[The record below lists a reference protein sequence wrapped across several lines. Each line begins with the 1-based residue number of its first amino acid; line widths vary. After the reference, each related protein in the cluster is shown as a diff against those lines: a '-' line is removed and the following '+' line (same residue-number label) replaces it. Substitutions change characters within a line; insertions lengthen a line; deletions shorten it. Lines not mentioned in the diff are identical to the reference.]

1 MPNRSHASV
10 LQVWVDRVDRC
21 QQSRL
26 SVAEFCHAEGIS
38 QASLYQW
45 RKKLSVA
52 NAAVSQPLP
61 AFVPVKLRASE
72 VAQPT
77 TVMSVEL
84 PGGVRVRLEVTQSSQ
99 ASS

>member
-1 MPNRSHASV
+1 MSNRSNASV
-10 LQVWVDRVDRC
+10 RQVWVDRVDRF
-21 QQSRL
+21 QQSRQ

-45 RKKLSVA
+45 RRKLSPA
-52 NAAVSQPLP
+52 NAAVTQPRS

-72 VAQPT
+72 VAPPT

-84 PGGVRVRLEVTQSSQ
+84 PGGIRVRLEVTQSSQ